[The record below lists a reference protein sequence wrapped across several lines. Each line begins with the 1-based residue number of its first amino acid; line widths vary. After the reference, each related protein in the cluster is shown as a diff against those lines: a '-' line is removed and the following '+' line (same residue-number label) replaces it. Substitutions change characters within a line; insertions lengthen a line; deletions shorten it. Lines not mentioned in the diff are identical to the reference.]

1 MAIEHYRYG
10 TITIDGITY
19 TDDVIVWPEGVDD
32 SWWRVN
38 GHCLS
43 QEDLEPIL
51 SKDPEAIVIGTG
63 SSGAMDVPAEV
74 RGFMEERCSEVHIE
88 RTEPACALLNEL
100 MAAGRRAV
108 AGLHLTC

>member
-1 MAIEHYRYG
+1 MAIEQYKYG

-32 SWWRVN
+32 SWWRVT
-38 GHCLS
+38 GHRLS

-51 SKDPEAIVIGTG
+51 SKEPEVIVIGTG
-63 SSGAMDVPAEV
+63 SSGAMDVPTDV
-74 RGFMEERCSEVHIE
+74 RTFMQQHCSKVQVE
-88 RTEPACALLNEL
+88 RTEEACSLINEL
-100 MAAGRRAV
+100 MAAGRRVV